1 MSLPLK
7 PAVRVEWLLIVALAG
22 LALLARLVGL
32 HQHTGDTAIFE
43 SWARRLSAA
52 GGLQGL
58 SKEIGNYNAPFLY
71 LLLFAT
77 HLPGP
82 LLIKIKLVWTVFDV
96 VLAFFTYKL
105 VGLAWPGRRIPVVAA
120 LVMVFVPTVVLN
132 ASYYGQ
138 IDDMYASF
146 SVGAL
151 YLLLRGRPWWGLAMC
166 GVALSLK
173 PQGIFI
179 FPLVGLLLLAGRVP
193 WRTLLAVPAVYLAL
207 DVPALLLGRS
217 PSELLTIYSPSRQS
231 QWITKLTY
239 QAPSI
244 YNFIPG
250 SPDRNDS
257 VKQLGEIFLV
267 ALVLGIYYVLIV
279 RRVELTHA
287 RIVTASALFAI
298 LVPFLL
304 AGMHERYF
312 FLADVMSV
320 ALVFFRPRLWYVA
333 LLVESASFL
342 SYLPYLFHWPAT
354 ALPMTIPSTMM
365 LAALIVVAYHV
376 LRDAAKPAADPAGIP
391 APRTATEDEPA
402 PRAVPKPGDG
412 HPNETV
418 RLS

>member
-1 MSLPLK
+1 VPTPVK
-7 PAVRVEWLLIVALAG
+7 PAVRIEWLLIVALAG
-22 LALLARLVGL
+22 LAVLARLVGL
-32 HQHTGDTAIFE
+32 PHRTGDMVIFE
-43 SWARRLSAA
+43 SWSRQLVAE
-52 GGLQGL
+52 GGWRGL
-58 SKEIGNYNAPFLY
+58 GKEIGNYNAPFLY

-77 HLPGP
+77 YLPGP
-82 LLIKIKLVWTVFDV
+82 LIIKIKLVWIVFDV

-105 VGLAWPGRRIPVVAA
+105 VGLAGPSRRIPVIAA
-120 LVMVFVPTVVLN
+120 LIMVFVPTVVLN

-146 SVGAL
+146 AVGAL
-151 YLLLRGRPWWGLAMC
+151 YFLLRGRPWWGLALC
-166 GVALSLK
+166 GVALALK

-217 PSELLTIYSPSRQS
+217 PGELLTIYSPSRQG

-250 SPDRNDS
+250 SPDQIGAIKKLS
-257 VKQLGEIFLV
+257 EIFLV
-267 ALVLGIYYVLIV
+267 ALILGIYYVLIV
-279 RRVELTHA
+279 RRVELTAA
-287 RIVTASALFAI
+287 RIVTVSTLFAI

-342 SYLPYLFHWPAT
+342 SYLPYLFHWPKT
-354 ALPMTIPSTMM
+354 ALPMAIPSTLM
-365 LAALIVVAYHV
+365 LAALVVVAYHV
-376 LRDAAKPAADPAGIP
+376 LGDAAKPAPELPTAIP
-391 APRTATEDEPA
+391 AQREPIEDRLATM
-402 PRAVPKPGDG
+402 
-412 HPNETV
+412 TT
-418 RLS
+418 LSPYA